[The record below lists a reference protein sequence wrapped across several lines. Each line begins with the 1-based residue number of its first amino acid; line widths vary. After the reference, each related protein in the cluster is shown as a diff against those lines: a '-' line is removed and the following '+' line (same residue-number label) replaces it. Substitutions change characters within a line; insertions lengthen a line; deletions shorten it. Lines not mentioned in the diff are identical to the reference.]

1 MTSKNKI
8 ITDILGES
16 YRSGGE
22 MLFHCPYCKHHKK
35 KMSVNIDK
43 NVYKCWVC
51 DTTGRNLR
59 RIVRRFGSYK
69 QLQQWD
75 KLTQRVN
82 INDFYNIFAEISKE
96 PEQTLEL
103 PKDFISLANKNLP
116 RSAKKPLSYL
126 KQRGVT
132 KKDILKWKIGY
143 CDAGPC
149 SGRIVIPSFNERGYV
164 NYYIAR
170 AYDDNWLRYKNPTA
184 SRDIVFNEL
193 YVDWDS
199 DIILVEGA
207 FDAIVAGNA
216 IPLLGST
223 LRDRST
229 LFQKIVENDA
239 AVFLALDADAVK
251 KENRIIRLLLKYGV
265 ELYKINTDGYEDV
278 GTMPKS
284 VFLQRK
290 ENATFIGQ
298 DDYLLAAALS
308 SI

>member
-1 MTSKNKI
+1 MK
-8 ITDILGES
+8 
-16 YRSGGE
+16 
-22 MLFHCPYCKHHKK
+22 
-35 KMSVNIDK
+35 
-43 NVYKCWVC
+43 
-51 DTTGRNLR
+51 
-59 RIVRRFGSYK
+59 
-69 QLQQWD
+69 
-75 KLTQRVN
+75 
-82 INDFYNIFAEISKE
+82 
-96 PEQTLEL
+96 
-103 PKDFISLANKNLP
+103 
-116 RSAKKPLSYL
+116 YL
-126 KQRGVT
+126 KERGVT
-132 KKDILKWKIGY
+132 EKDILKWKIGY

-149 SGRIVIPSFNERGYV
+149 SGRIIIPSFNNQGYV

-170 AYDDNWLRYKNPTA
+170 AYDSGWPRYKNPSA

-199 DIILVEGA
+199 DITLVEGA

-229 LFQKIVENDA
+229 LFQKIVQKDA

-251 KENRIIRLLLKYGV
+251 KENKIIRLLLKYGV
-265 ELYKINTDGYEDV
+265 ELYKIDTEGYDDV

-284 VFLQRK
+284 VFLERK
-290 ENATFIGQ
+290 ENATFICQ

>member
-1 MTSKNKI
+1 
-8 ITDILGES
+8 
-16 YRSGGE
+16 
-22 MLFHCPYCKHHKK
+22 
-35 KMSVNIDK
+35 MSVNVDK

-59 RIVRRFGSYK
+59 RIVRRFGSYS
-69 QLQQWD
+69 QLQEWD

-82 INDFYNIFAEISKE
+82 INDFYNIFEEIPKE

-103 PKDFISLANKNLP
+103 PKDFIALANNNLP
-116 RSAKKPLSYL
+116 RSAKKALRYL
-126 KQRGVT
+126 KDRGVGE
-132 KKDILKWKIGY
+132 KDILKWKIGY
-143 CDAGPC
+143 CDAGPY
-149 SGRIVIPSFNERGYV
+149 SGRIIVPSFNEKGYV

-170 AYDDNWLRYKNPTA
+170 AYDTGWPRYKNPSA

-199 DIILVEGA
+199 DVILVEGA
-207 FDAIVAGNA
+207 FDAIIAGNA
-216 IPLLGST
+216 VPLLGST
-223 LRDRST
+223 LRDRSV
-229 LFQKIVENDA
+229 LFQKIVEKDA

-251 KENRIIRLLLKYGV
+251 KENTIIRLLLKYGV
-265 ELYKINTDGYEDV
+265 ELYKIDTDGYDDV
-278 GTMPKS
+278 GAMPKDA
-284 VFLQRK
+284 FLKRK